1 MVNRIDSLIAEPTE
15 RRRATAVARVDPLLR
30 DLHPDGIDIVV
41 INGIE
46 DVMLN
51 LANDIDGYVPTGES
65 AHQDTKDFSNITG
78 FRDL

>member
-1 MVNRIDSLIAEPTE
+1 M
-15 RRRATAVARVDPLLR
+15 LR